1 MCFHDAG
8 ANWGYSLK
16 RILVCL
22 TIALAISAL
31 CLFAW
36 PSANLQY
43 FAAIVLQLV
52 AGIAFLVVLIF
63 TLRPI
68 LRNGPTA
75 SRLGWLLLAVGGIL
89 GALLIYTGT
98 RRAEWPLLYAHIAAC
113 LTGCAFL
120 FSGWAAELGFLAGG
134 FPAGLLRGAL
144 CLAVAA
150 LIAAESLKIPHKTA
164 CFGC

>member
-1 MCFHDAG
+1 VCFHDAG
-8 ANWGYSLK
+8 ANWGFSLK
-16 RILVCL
+16 RTLVCL

-31 CLFAW
+31 YLFAW

-43 FAAIVLQLV
+43 FAAIVRHLV

-89 GALLIYTGT
+89 GALLIYTGA
-98 RRAEWPLLYAHIAAC
+98 RRAEWPLLYAHIAAS
-113 LTGCAFL
+113 LAGCAFL

-134 FPAGLLRGAL
+134 LPAGLPRGAL

-150 LIAAESLKIPHKTA
+150 PIAAESLKMLHKTA